1 MFMPIPQAI
10 ETTRAITEDST
21 MDRLLRE
28 NGVHIYLLDENQP
41 NDLYKL
47 PKELHIGREHTDKG
61 ETGVMLRPIEGVIKL
76 DKVVRNNKI
85 DENLRQLCK
94 DVYWLLAYNLHKD
107 QIFLIA
113 KYK

>member
-1 MFMPIPQAI
+1 MG
-10 ETTRAITEDST
+10 
-21 MDRLLRE
+21 RLFQQ
-28 NGVHIYLLDENQP
+28 NGAHIYLLDENQP

-47 PKELHIGREHTDKG
+47 PKELHIGREHTDNG
-61 ETGVMLRPIEGVIKL
+61 HTGVMLSPIENVVEL
-76 DKVVRNNKI
+76 HKVVTDNEI

-107 QIFLIA
+107 HLFVVA